1 MCYTYSFRHCLPHI
15 QKTASGCDEDKNV
28 ITLDLAAVVQ
38 KAKEHDKIRAGSGDD
53 LHVIPP
59 TGFVFHESRV
69 GSTLV
74 ANSLTAMNTEGHRV
88 YSESDPINEALKA
101 CQGILSTCTMEAK
114 IELFRDVGK
123 FDHDLGVMIFSILL
137 LLHTFFNPISRT
149 SILSLFNGKDII
161 SKGEAY
167 VF

>member
-1 MCYTYSFRHCLPHI
+1 M
-15 QKTASGCDEDKNV
+15 
-28 ITLDLAAVVQ
+28 VQ

-88 YSESDPINEALKA
+88 YSESDPINEALKG
-101 CQGILSTCTMEAK
+101 CQGILSTCTIEAK

-123 FDHDLGVMIFSILL
+123 FCLCVAKTRHFYYKHILIC
-137 LLHTFFNPISRT
+137 TSRP
-149 SILSLFNGKDII
+149 SKFSLFNGKNII
-161 SKGEAY
+161 SKGEAH